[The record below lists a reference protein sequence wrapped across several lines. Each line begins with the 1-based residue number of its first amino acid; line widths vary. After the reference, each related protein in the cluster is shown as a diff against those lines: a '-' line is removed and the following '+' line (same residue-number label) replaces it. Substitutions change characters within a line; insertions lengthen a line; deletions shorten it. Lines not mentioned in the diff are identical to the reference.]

1 VNVILNE
8 TKEMLKNAAKAM
20 SRIGLEARDLIKP
33 KAKFYQTDHAR
44 ETIAIIEEADGSIS
58 IGIARAGRID
68 IEKRLVTSEDGMRIA
83 EGRARKVR
91 HGPSVLLERNYLR
104 GLCAR
109 RVHMPEVAPD

>member
-1 VNVILNE
+1 MTLNKTE
-8 TKEMLKNAAKAM
+8 EMLKNAAKAM
-20 SRIGLEARDLIKP
+20 ANIGITTREFLEP

-44 ETIAIIEEADGSIS
+44 ETVAIIEEVDGSVS

>member
-1 VNVILNE
+1 MELGEIA
-8 TKEMLKNAAKAM
+8 KNAAKAM
-20 SRIGLEARDLIKP
+20 ARIGFEAKEILIP
-33 KAKFYQTDHAR
+33 KAKFYQTADAL
-44 ETIAIIEEADGSIS
+44 ETIAVIEEADGGIS

-91 HGPSVLLERNYLR
+91 HGQFVLLERNYLR
-104 GLCAR
+104 GVYAR